1 MKRMVVTLI
10 GLVNAQNH
18 VLISN
23 RKNSNQFSGFWEF
36 PGGKVEK
43 GESLSEALIRETK
56 EELGLILNPS
66 CISPLTFSVDR
77 MKGQE
82 TLLLLFI
89 CRKWEGQPKAMEGQ
103 ELRWIK
109 PFDLSQ
115 YKMPPANIFL
125 NSILRDWLVTN

>member
-1 MKRMVVTLI
+1 MKKVVVTLI
-10 GLVNAQNH
+10 GLVNLQNQ

-23 RKNSNQFSGFWEF
+23 RKNRIQFGGFWEF

-43 GESLSEALIRETK
+43 GESLTEALLRETR
-56 EELGLILNPS
+56 EELGLHLDSS
-66 CISPLTFSVDR
+66 CVSPITFSVD
-77 MKGQE
+77 KTETHE

-89 CRKWEGQPKAMEGQ
+89 CRKWNGHPKAMEGQ

-109 PFDLSQ
+109 PLDLSK

-125 NSILRDWLVTN
+125 NSILRDWIGTS

>member
-10 GLVNAQNH
+10 GLVNSENYI
-18 VLISN
+18 LISN
-23 RKNSNQFSGFWEF
+23 RKNSSQFSGFWEF

-43 GESLSEALIRETK
+43 RESLSEALIRETK
-56 EELGLILNPS
+56 EELGLNLNPS

-77 MKGQE
+77 MEEQE

-89 CRKWEGQPKAMEGQ
+89 CRKWEGQPKSMEGQ
-103 ELRWIK
+103 ELKWIK
-109 PFDLSQ
+109 PLDLAQ

-125 NSILRDWLVTN
+125 NSILRDWVGS

>member
-1 MKRMVVTLI
+1 MKTMVVTLI
-10 GLVNAQNH
+10 GLVNSENYI
-18 VLISN
+18 LISN
-23 RKNSNQFSGFWEF
+23 RKNSSQFSGFWEF

-56 EELGLILNPS
+56 EELGLNLSPS

-77 MKGQE
+77 MEEQE

-89 CRKWEGQPKAMEGQ
+89 CRKWEGQPKSMEGQ
-103 ELRWIK
+103 ELKWIK
-109 PFDLSQ
+109 PLDLSQ

-125 NSILRDWLVTN
+125 NSILRDWVGS

>member
-10 GLVNAQNH
+10 GLVNSENYI
-18 VLISN
+18 LISN
-23 RKNSNQFSGFWEF
+23 RKNSSQFSGFWEF

-56 EELGLILNPS
+56 EELGLNLNPS

-77 MKGQE
+77 MEEQE

-89 CRKWEGQPKAMEGQ
+89 CRKWEGQPKSMEGQ
-103 ELRWIK
+103 ELKWIK
-109 PFDLSQ
+109 PLDLSQ

-125 NSILRDWLVTN
+125 NSILRDWVGS

>member
-10 GLVNAQNH
+10 GLINSENY

-23 RKNSNQFSGFWEF
+23 RKNRRQFSDFWEF

-43 GESLSEALIRETK
+43 QESLIEALLRETK
-56 EELGLILNPS
+56 EELGLLLNSS
-66 CISPLTFSVDR
+66 CVAPLSFSVDTSSE
-77 MKGQE
+77 QE

-89 CRKWEGQPKAMEGQ
+89 CRKWNGQPRGMEGQ
-103 ELRWIK
+103 ELKWVK
-109 PFDLSQ
+109 PLDLSQ

-125 NSILRDWLVTN
+125 NSILRDWLAN

>member
-10 GLVNAQNH
+10 GLINSENY

-23 RKNSNQFSGFWEF
+23 RKNRSQFSGFWEF

-43 GESLSEALIRETK
+43 QESLTEALLRETK
-56 EELGLILNPS
+56 EELGLDLNSS
-66 CISPLTFSVDR
+66 CVAPLTFSVDITE
-77 MKGQE
+77 KQE

-89 CRKWEGQPKAMEGQ
+89 CRKWKGQPKAMEGQ
-103 ELRWIK
+103 ELKWIK
-109 PFDLSQ
+109 PLDLSQ

-125 NSILRDWLVTN
+125 NSILRDWLGAS

>member
-10 GLVNAQNH
+10 GLVNSENY

-23 RKNSNQFSGFWEF
+23 RKNRSQFSSFWEF

-43 GESLSEALIRETK
+43 QESLTEALLRETK
-56 EELGLILNPS
+56 EELGLLLNSS
-66 CISPLTFSVDR
+66 CVAPLSFSIDTNE
-77 MKGQE
+77 KQE

-89 CRKWEGQPKAMEGQ
+89 CRKWDGHPRGMEGQ
-103 ELRWIK
+103 ELKWVK
-109 PFDLSQ
+109 PLDLSQ

-125 NSILRDWLVTN
+125 NSILRDWVGN

>member
-10 GLVNAQNH
+10 GLINSENY

-23 RKNSNQFSGFWEF
+23 RKNRSQFSGFWEF

-43 GESLSEALIRETK
+43 QESLTEALLRETK
-56 EELGLILNPS
+56 EELGLRLNSS
-66 CISPLTFSVDR
+66 CVAPLTFSVDTSE
-77 MKGQE
+77 KQE

-89 CRKWEGQPKAMEGQ
+89 CRKWNGQPRGMEGQ
-103 ELRWIK
+103 ELKWVK
-109 PFDLSQ
+109 PLDLSQ

-125 NSILRDWLVTN
+125 NSILRDWVGN

>member
-10 GLVNAQNH
+10 GLVNSENYI
-18 VLISN
+18 LISN
-23 RKNSNQFSGFWEF
+23 RKNRSQFSGFWEF

-56 EELGLILNPS
+56 EELGLNLNPS

-77 MKGQE
+77 NKEQE

-89 CRKWEGQPKAMEGQ
+89 CRKWECQPKSMEGQ
-103 ELRWIK
+103 ELKWIK
-109 PFDLSQ
+109 PLDLSQ

-125 NSILRDWLVTN
+125 NSILRDWVGS

>member
-1 MKRMVVTLI
+1 MKRMLVTLI
-10 GLVNAQNH
+10 GLVNSENY

-23 RKNSNQFSGFWEF
+23 RKNSSQFSGFWEF

-77 MKGQE
+77 MEGQE

-103 ELRWIK
+103 ELKWIK
-109 PFDLSQ
+109 PFDLYQ

-125 NSILRDWLVTN
+125 NSILRDWVGLS